1 MLNQV
6 IIVGRLVKDPE
17 IRIINNEKKVSHIT
31 LAVNRNY
38 KNTETGK
45 YDADFIYCTLWDKV
59 AEATANHCRKGSI
72 IGVKGRIVT
81 KSIDMENKKKIT
93 YPDVYAERITFISN
107 MKEQNET

>member
-17 IRIINNEKKVSHIT
+17 VKLINDEKKVSHII

-38 KNTETGK
+38 RNNETGK
-45 YDADFIYCTLWDKV
+45 YDVDFIHCTLWDNI

-72 IGVKGRIVT
+72 IGVKGRIVS
-81 KSIDMENKKKIT
+81 KQIDLDNNKKIT
-93 YPDVYAERITFISN
+93 CPDVYAERITFISN
-107 MKEQNET
+107 MKENNG